1 MLRPLVPSQTGPL
14 RMNKAL
20 KERMVKGLLA
30 LAFAAAAV
38 FPAFARATTVEE
50 EVRAV
55 FDRYVAIQN
64 AHDSKSMRNLLVDSP
79 DFLWISRGKPIWGRE
94 AALKELEERYKGT
107 WHLEVDRKDLRVISV
122 SRRVAHVY
130 ATTQLTSGDAGAKP
144 ARVRAYINLVMVKK
158 PDGWQI
164 ASVLPIQ
171 FPASSTPTST
181 RRE

>member
-1 MLRPLVPSQTGPL
+1 M
-14 RMNKAL
+14 
-20 KERMVKGLLA
+20 KGLLA
-30 LAFAAAAV
+30 LVFAVAVVFLAPVQAA
-38 FPAFARATTVEE
+38 TMEE

-64 AHDSKSMRNLLVDSP
+64 AHDLRSMRNLFVDSP

-107 WHLEVDRKDLRVISV
+107 WHLEVEGKELRVISV

-130 ATTQLTSGDAGAKP
+130 ATTQLTAGDAGAKP
-144 ARVRAYINLVMVKK
+144 ARTRAYINLVMVKK
-158 PDGWQI
+158 PEGWQI

-171 FPASSTPTST
+171 VPPNSSGSI
-181 RRE
+181 RRD